1 MDNFTLAKLA
11 GLDTRPLNLKDG
23 IVSGVGGF
31 FGIAAVYLVSS
42 AFFSTDSTKII
53 IVASMGSSAVLLF
66 AAPQSRLTQP
76 WNVLGGHLVSA
87 IIGITCAK
95 YINTEVIAAAAAV
108 GMSISAMHYMR
119 CIHPPAGATTLFAV
133 IGGERVH
140 SLGYSFLLSPILINV
155 VVIILIA
162 IIFNCLFAWRR
173 YPSCLTSRESKR

>member
-1 MDNFTLAKLA
+1 MDNISLAKLV
-11 GLDTRPLNLKDG
+11 GLDTRPLNYKEG
-23 IVSGVGGF
+23 IVSGLGGF

-66 AAPQSRLTQP
+66 AAPLSKLTQP
-76 WNVLGGHLVSA
+76 WNVLGGHLISA

-95 YINTEVIAAAAAV
+95 YISSEVIAAAAAV
-108 GMSISAMHYMR
+108 GLSISAMHYTR

-140 SLGYSFLLSPILINV
+140 SLEYSFLLTPLLINV
-155 VVIILIA
+155 IVIIIIA

-173 YPSCLTSRESKR
+173 YPSCLACKKSEN